1 MSETSDRPNGT
12 ANPKGGDSAV
22 TAERSVAGL
31 LALLDVRAEEGGD
44 GQSFVGRRKPGGVG
58 RVYGGQV
65 VAQALVAAMKTAP
78 EDRPV
83 HSLHAYFLR
92 GGDEEQEIAYRVEA
106 DFEGRSFANRRVVAS
121 QAEGV
126 ILNLA
131 ASFHAR
137 EDGRTYQAPMPKVDA
152 PENLPTVAEFLAD
165 HPDYANPLTLR
176 FLTRPGAMEI
186 RCIGV
191 PPLCL
196 TEPMEPALSFWFRAA
211 APVHAPQAMHRAML
225 AYASD
230 LALLTTSMRPHGAF
244 RYQVASLDHSLW
256 FHRDVQAD
264 DWLLYHIAS
273 PWSGGARGLSFGSF
287 YDRAGNLVATA
298 AQEGMIRD
306 ISGRE
311 G

>member
-1 MSETSDRPNGT
+1 MSEPQQAATGPETKDDGLTPEQR
-12 ANPKGGDSAV
+12 
-22 TAERSVAGL
+22 VAGL
-31 LALLDVRAEEGGD
+31 LTLLDVQPVPDEERA
-44 GQSFVGRRKPGGVG
+44 FVGLRKPGGVG

-78 EDRPV
+78 DDRPV

-92 GGDEEQEIAYRVEA
+92 GGDEAQKVGYRVEA
-106 DFEGRSFANRRVVAS
+106 DFEGRSFANRRVIAG
-121 QAEGV
+121 QKEGV

-131 ASFHAR
+131 ASFHKR
-137 EDGRTYQAPMPKVDA
+137 EAGRDYQAPMPSVDA
-152 PENLPTVAEFLAD
+152 PENLPTVAEYLAD
-165 HPDYANPLTLR
+165 HPDCANPLTLR
-176 FLTRPGAMEI
+176 FLSRPGPMEI

-191 PPLCL
+191 PPLCV
-196 TEPMEPALSFWFRAA
+196 TEPMEPALSFWFRTT
-211 APVHAPQAMHRAML
+211 APVRADQPMHRALL

-264 DWLLYHIAS
+264 DWLLYQIAS
-273 PWSGGARGLSFGSF
+273 PWSGAARGLSFGHF

-298 AQEGMIRD
+298 AQEGLIREVEP
-306 ISGRE
+306 RE
-311 G
+311 E